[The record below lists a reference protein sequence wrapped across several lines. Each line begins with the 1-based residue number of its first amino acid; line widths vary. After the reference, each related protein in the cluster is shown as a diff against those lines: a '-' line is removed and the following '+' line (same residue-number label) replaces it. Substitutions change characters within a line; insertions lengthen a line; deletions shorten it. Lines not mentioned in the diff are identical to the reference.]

1 MYQKNIK
8 IYLHPLYRK
17 KNWYE
22 NIEHY
27 KPRLDST
34 PTYMPPVMIDIHIIR
49 INPDG
54 SGKVIQSSGILLL
67 LYGQASSLDQGV
79 DPHLSEAETTSF

>member
-1 MYQKNIK
+1 
-8 IYLHPLYRK
+8 
-17 KNWYE
+17 
-22 NIEHY
+22 
-27 KPRLDST
+27 
-34 PTYMPPVMIDIHIIR
+34 MPPVMIDIHIIW

-79 DPHLSEAETTSF
+79 DLHLLEAETTSF